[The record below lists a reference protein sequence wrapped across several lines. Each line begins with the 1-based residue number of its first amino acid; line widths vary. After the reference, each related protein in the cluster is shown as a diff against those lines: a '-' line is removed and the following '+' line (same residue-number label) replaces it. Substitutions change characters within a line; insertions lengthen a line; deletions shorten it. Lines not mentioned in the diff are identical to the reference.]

1 MKKSSRSG
9 LVPLAAR
16 LELLEDEE
24 AAQRQLGAEPRGP
37 AAEQQVQQ
45 LEREMSGLR
54 AQLMMAE
61 VEKVAKERGA
71 CKLTLEVLS
80 NNAPAKGSYAKFGF
94 KNYELDP
101 AQGHAEFWERT
112 F

>member
-1 MKKSSRSG
+1 
-9 LVPLAAR
+9 
-16 LELLEDEE
+16 
-24 AAQRQLGAEPRGP
+24 
-37 AAEQQVQQ
+37 
-45 LEREMSGLR
+45 
-54 AQLMMAE
+54 MMAI

-80 NNAPAKGSYAKFGF
+80 NNAAAKGSYAKFGF

>member
-1 MKKSSRSG
+1 MSYN
-9 LVPLAAR
+9 
-16 LELLEDEE
+16 
-24 AAQRQLGAEPRGP
+24 PRVWDHRP
-37 AAEQQVQQ
+37 S
-45 LEREMSGLR
+45 ERITPV
-54 AQLMMAE
+54 MMGE
-61 VEKVAKERGA
+61 VEAVARSRGA